1 MTVSAPEKQPT
12 SITEKPNAA
21 SVINKRQTFKR
32 GCNSCGQPGH
42 IARFCYARIANI
54 RRAWKIGQSFPE
66 PRTYGCVWVPKS
78 VLYARKSE
86 DYSDDEFDVLCNITQ
101 VQIGES
107 ECTQSNKIKEMN
119 DEINLTCNLSCF
131 EPEREAS
138 EFVNSLVA
146 YMSSGNSEVT
156 PWYFDS
162 GCSRHMTGAK
172 QVLTTYNEINGGKVT
187 FGDGGKGNVRGIG
200 HVKDPEQPDL
210 VNVYYVEGLKANLIS
225 ISQLCDEGLKVIF
238 TKTDCQAIDS
248 VGNVILEG
256 IRSGNNCYM
265 WKPPNKC
272 MSASESQ
279 LDLWHKRMGH
289 MNVNGLQRIVKAN
302 VVRGVPKLEESSGS
316 ICKACCQG
324 KQIKVQHKQVK
335 EITSKRVLELIH
347 MDLMGPIQTES
358 IGGRRHIYVL
368 VDDFSRFTW
377 VRFLREKSETFQS
390 FKMLA
395 LELSNEKGSI
405 TQVQSDHGGEFE
417 NQAFDQ
423 FLQEQG
429 IRRQFAA
436 PRTPQEN
443 GIVERKNRTLQE
455 TARAMM
461 HYNNVETRFWAEA
474 VSTACYIINRVY
486 VKPGT
491 KTTPYEIWRGK
502 TPNLSHLH
510 IFGCTCYILND
521 REHLGKF
528 DSRSDEGVFL
538 GYSTQ
543 SMAYRV
549 YNKTT
554 RTVTDAVNVVF
565 DDRSGRSL
573 DIVSHDGSETDSP
586 DTRVSN
592 SIDKCSTSKRKSC
605 TQQVPKNH
613 SADDVIGELNAERQ
627 TWKIQI
633 NFKEMVKLACFISL
647 IEPRDVYEALA
658 DELWT
663 EACHEELEQFARHE
677 VWDLVPRP
685 DGVNVIGTKWI
696 FKNKIDEDGNVVRN
710 KSRLVAQGYCQI

>member
-1 MTVSAPEKQPT
+1 M
-12 SITEKPNAA
+12 
-21 SVINKRQTFKR
+21 
-32 GCNSCGQPGH
+32 
-42 IARFCYARIANI
+42 
-54 RRAWKIGQSFPE
+54 
-66 PRTYGCVWVPKS
+66 
-78 VLYARKSE
+78 
-86 DYSDDEFDVLCNITQ
+86 
-101 VQIGES
+101 
-107 ECTQSNKIKEMN
+107 
-119 DEINLTCNLSCF
+119 
-131 EPEREAS
+131 
-138 EFVNSLVA
+138 
-146 YMSSGNSEVT
+146 
-156 PWYFDS
+156 
-162 GCSRHMTGAK
+162 
-172 QVLTTYNEINGGKVT
+172 
-187 FGDGGKGNVRGIG
+187 
-200 HVKDPEQPDL
+200 
-210 VNVYYVEGLKANLIS
+210 
-225 ISQLCDEGLKVIF
+225 
-238 TKTDCQAIDS
+238 
-248 VGNVILEG
+248 
-256 IRSGNNCYM
+256 
-265 WKPPNKC
+265 
-272 MSASESQ
+272 
-279 LDLWHKRMGH
+279 
-289 MNVNGLQRIVKAN
+289 
-302 VVRGVPKLEESSGS
+302 
-316 ICKACCQG
+316 
-324 KQIKVQHKQVK
+324 
-335 EITSKRVLELIH
+335 
-347 MDLMGPIQTES
+347 
-358 IGGRRHIYVL
+358 
-368 VDDFSRFTW
+368 
-377 VRFLREKSETFQS
+377 
-390 FKMLA
+390 
-395 LELSNEKGSI
+395 
-405 TQVQSDHGGEFE
+405 
-417 NQAFDQ
+417 
-423 FLQEQG
+423 
-429 IRRQFAA
+429 
-436 PRTPQEN
+436 
-443 GIVERKNRTLQE
+443 
-455 TARAMM
+455 
-461 HYNNVETRFWAEA
+461 
-474 VSTACYIINRVY
+474 
-486 VKPGT
+486 
-491 KTTPYEIWRGK
+491 
-502 TPNLSHLH
+502 SHLH